1 MKFSKWSKYF
11 SPGIIFMNHKNN
23 FRRNNDQATTLWSLI
38 DAAPSP
44 PPLTPPLINFLK
56 FFNPGHSYSNL
67 SCQLNFQFFFHPG
80 HSHV

>member
-1 MKFSKWSKYF
+1 
-11 SPGIIFMNHKNN
+11 MNHRNN

-67 SCQLNFQFFFHPG
+67 SCQLNFQFCSIQDILKCE
-80 HSHV
+80 HSLRTKNILKETLAL